1 MSDEKKKKRSEVEGR
16 EKPDRRREGGGD
28 EVGDRGSL
36 CMNIK
41 GVSPSP
47 FARHVISAVSSA

>member
-1 MSDEKKKKRSEVEGR
+1 MSGGKKKKEKKKRSEVEGER
-16 EKPDRRREGGGD
+16 KARQTEREGGGD

-41 GVSPSP
+41 VFLLLPLP
-47 FARHVISAVSSA
+47 DM